1 MTPRLKILSIGLA
14 LSMIYAIY
22 DYIDRNSEE
31 SKPAYTQKKKKK
43 RARTAGASKL
53 SAKRL
58 AMIEERK
65 KKLGILDEK
74 SSSKNYDQIP
84 IEIPDDVSNLEG
96 WSRNPFIA
104 VYEPL
109 ALANKSM
116 NSDRKKID
124 EEEESGLITLDG
136 LIIETA
142 VRMGEKAFVTI
153 NGQIFT
159 EGDKINNALIEKID
173 NEQITFKVGKTRII
187 KDIGT

>member
-74 SSSKNYDQIP
+74 SSSKNYDQIL

-173 NEQITFKVGKTRII
+173 NEQITFKIGKTRII

>member
-74 SSSKNYDQIP
+74 SSSKNYNQIP

-173 NEQITFKVGKTRII
+173 NEQITFKIGKTRII

>member
-74 SSSKNYDQIP
+74 SSCKTYDQIP

-173 NEQITFKVGKTRII
+173 NEQITFKIGKTRII

>member
-173 NEQITFKVGKTRII
+173 NEQITFKIGKTRII